1 MSNISPQA
9 SQGGHGG
16 HGGHGTEDDVFF
28 GTDAPLVADALINN
42 RDGIVGNFRRPEAV
56 PQELDLDDVANMT
69 RWAQE
74 RREQVVDFE
83 LHSRIGFSQGMG
95 DPAGSMNVWHL
106 EVAHDPD
113 DAVPN
118 VRYRPLVRMVRPTEK
133 VFLGQLQLVANYADL
148 RADRVTEILAQRD
161 GPTAFLASVAYMAP
175 NRARWTLE
183 LLGAVFRLAQFVEFR
198 MKHALA
204 CRRPMEYS
212 PQIQPMILTPEHG
225 SLPSGHSTESFA
237 MAIVLVQLLRA
248 SPNPVY
254 EQDIYAVQLL
264 RQAARV
270 AVNRQVAGVH
280 FPVDSAAG
288 ALLGLTLGEYFCRRF
303 SGEADF
309 YAWSF
314 DGEAYPEDADFNWA
328 GWYDVQRQRQIAP
341 DARSPCAAELG
352 RHKLGAVSPILT
364 WLWEKALA
372 EWS

>member
-1 MSNISPQA
+1 
-9 SQGGHGG
+9 
-16 HGGHGTEDDVFF
+16 
-28 GTDAPLVADALINN
+28 
-42 RDGIVGNFRRPEAV
+42 
-56 PQELDLDDVANMT
+56 
-69 RWAQE
+69 
-74 RREQVVDFE
+74 
-83 LHSRIGFSQGMG
+83 
-95 DPAGSMNVWHL
+95 
-106 EVAHDPD
+106 
-113 DAVPN
+113 
-118 VRYRPLVRMVRPTEK
+118 MVRPTER
-133 VFLGQLQLVANYADL
+133 VFFGQLALVANYADL
-148 RADRVTEILAQRD
+148 RADRVTEILVQRD
-161 GPTAFLASVAYMAP
+161 GPAAFLASIAYIAP

-248 SPNPVY
+248 STNPVY
-254 EQDIYAVQLL
+254 EQHTYAIQLL

-288 ALLGLTLGEYFCRRF
+288 ALLGLTLGQYFCRRL

-314 DGEAYPEDADFNWA
+314 DGEAYPEDADFDWT
-328 GWYDVQRQRQIAP
+328 GWYDVRQQRQTAP

-352 RHKLGAVSPILT
+352 SHKLGAASSILT